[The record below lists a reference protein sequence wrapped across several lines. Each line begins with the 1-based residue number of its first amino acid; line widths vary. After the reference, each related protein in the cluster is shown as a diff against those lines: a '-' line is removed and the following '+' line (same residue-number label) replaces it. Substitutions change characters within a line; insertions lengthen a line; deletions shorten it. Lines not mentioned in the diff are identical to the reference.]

1 MNRLISLILPLP
13 LSLLLLLSLVH
24 VGTAQAQDKVP
35 LTYEDFDQWR
45 SISGQTLTPDGR
57 YLIYGLNP
65 QEGDGEI
72 RVQNLRNNREV
83 SLARGERFEVSY
95 DGQTLV
101 HFIAAPYDSVRQAL
115 INDKKPGE
123 IFDDTLAIYSI
134 YDDVMET
141 FPEVGS
147 FKLPERSGTWLA
159 YLYDRD
165 QNEETDDS
173 DSESE
178 PEPETETTEEEG
190 SAAASDTTAAEPEKP
205 ENELI
210 LRNLETGEETAILH
224 AEEYSFSKHGERLV
238 YVTADKDSV
247 QAPGVHILET
257 ETGEVTTISSGLDSY
272 ISVVM
277 DSTASRIAFLARP
290 ADDDEEENEH
300 EDGETDEEKEENGD
314 EDDEP
319 EFYTL
324 YVWEEGMEE
333 AEVLVNETSEWLAKG
348 WMVNEYAS
356 PDFSHDGTRLYFGI
370 TPEPM
375 RRDTTI
381 EEIDIASV
389 DIWNWQDDRL
399 QPQQLDE
406 LEEDRRRT
414 YRSVYQFDEESF
426 VQLGDE
432 EMRSVSVPDRGDA
445 DYAIGEHTQPY
456 LYLTQWESGPAY
468 RDLFLVDVRTGERQQ
483 FAEKAKVSLDL
494 SPGGTYA
501 AWYDYIDRNWY
512 TMNLETQETAS
523 LTDGLDISFFD
534 ELNDRPADPRPY
546 GVEGWTENDAQVI
559 IRDRYD
565 LWVFDPAGEE
575 APYRLTDGQGREN
588 EITFRSFSEDP
599 ESRWVASDEVW
610 LSAVHETD
618 KSSAVLKTDFEPGST
633 PRELWRGDYRL
644 YTPRKAREDDR
655 WMLRL
660 STFQEYPN
668 IYVTSSR
675 FRDFEQVTEANPQQ
689 ENYLWGDVELFEF
702 TSLDGEPLDGL
713 LYTPENFDPDQTYP
727 MIVYFYERTSSR
739 LHNYRAPAPSASTIT
754 PAFYTSRGYIV
765 AMPDIA
771 YKIGNPGRSAEDAVI
786 GMTLNLTDRG
796 FVDKANIGLQGQSW
810 GGYQI
815 AHIIT
820 RTNMFKAA
828 MAGAPVVNMTSAYGG
843 IRWGSGRS
851 RQFQYEE
858 TQSRIGGTL
867 WERPLYYIENS
878 PLFFADRVDTPL
890 LMMHNDAD
898 GAVPWYQG
906 IEFFTALKR
915 LNQPVWM
922 LTYNDEAHNLR
933 RRVNRKDLQR
943 RMQQFFDHYLMDTS
957 APVWMT
963 VGVPAIEKGK
973 TQGFE
978 LEE

>member
-1 MNRLISLILPLP
+1 MNRLISLFLP
-13 LSLLLLLSLVH
+13 LSLLLLISLVN
-24 VGTAQAQDKVP
+24 VSTAQAQDKVP

-45 SISGQTLTPDGR
+45 SVSGQTLTPDGR

-83 SLARGERFEVSY
+83 SHARGERFEVSY
-95 DGQTLV
+95 DGRTLV

-115 INDKKPGE
+115 INDKEPGE
-123 IFDDTLAIYSI
+123 EFDDTLAVYSI
-134 YDDVMET
+134 YDDVLET

-147 FKLPERSGTWLA
+147 FRLPERSGTWLA
-159 YLYDRD
+159 FLYDRVSK
-165 QNEETDDS
+165 EETDES
-173 DSESE
+173 DDESE
-178 PEPETETTEEEG
+178 IETSEEEG
-190 SAAASDTTAAEPEKP
+190 AAASDTTSAEPQVIEH
-205 ENELI
+205 ELV
-210 LRNLETGEETAILH
+210 LRNLETGEETMIPH
-224 AEEYSFSKHGERLV
+224 VEEYRFSRHGERLI
-238 YVTADKDSV
+238 YVTEDKDSL
-247 QAPGVHILET
+247 QTPGVHILET
-257 ETGEVTTISSGLDSY
+257 ETGDVTTISSGLKSY
-272 ISVVM
+272 SSVVM
-277 DSTASRIAFLARP
+277 DSTASRIAFLAQP
-290 ADDDEEENEH
+290 ADVENDSGDSEGEEEG
-300 EDGETDEEKEENGD
+300 DSD
-314 EDDEP
+314 EDENDEP

-333 AEVLVNETSEWLAKG
+333 AEVLVNESSEWLTEG
-348 WMVNEYAS
+348 WMVNEFAS
-356 PDFSHDGTRLYFGI
+356 PEFSHDGTRLYFGI
-370 TPEPM
+370 APEPM
-375 RRDTTI
+375 RRDTTV
-381 EEIDIASV
+381 EKIDIASV

-406 LEEDRRRT
+406 LAEDQRRT
-414 YRSVYQFDEESF
+414 YKSVYHFDEESF
-426 VQLGDE
+426 VQLEDD
-432 EMRSVSVPDRGDA
+432 EMREVTVPDREDA

-456 LYLTQWESGPAY
+456 QYLTQWEAGPAY
-468 RDLFLVDVRTGERQQ
+468 RDIYRVDVRTGERQQ

-501 AWYDYIDRNWY
+501 AWYDYDDQNWY
-512 TMNLETQETAS
+512 TMHLETRATAN
-523 LTDGLDISFFD
+523 LTDGLDIPFYD
-534 ELNDRPADPRPY
+534 ELHDSPSDPRPY
-546 GVEGWTENDAQVI
+546 GVEGWTENDDRVI

-565 LWVFDPAGEE
+565 LWVFDPAGDEE
-575 APYRLTDGQGREN
+575 PYRLTNGHGREN
-588 EITFRSFSEDP
+588 EITYRSFSEDP
-599 ESRWVASDEVW
+599 ESRWFASDDVW
-610 LSAVHETD
+610 LSADHEGD
-618 KSSAVLKTDFEPGST
+618 KSSAVLRTDFEPGST
-633 PRELWRGDYRL
+633 PRELWRGDYNL
-644 YTPRKAREDDR
+644 YTPRKARDTDR
-655 WMLRL
+655 WMVQR
-660 STFQEYPN
+660 STFNEYPD
-668 IYVTSSR
+668 IHMTSSR

-689 ENYLWGDVELFEF
+689 ENYLWGDVELFQF
-702 TSLDGEPLDGL
+702 NSLDGEQLDGL
-713 LYTPENFDPDQTYP
+713 IYTPENFDPNQTYP

-765 AMPDIA
+765 SMPDIT

-786 GMTLNLTDRG
+786 GMTLDLLDRG
-796 FVDKANIGLQGQSW
+796 FVDEDNIALQGQSW

-867 WERPLYYIENS
+867 WEKPLYYIENS

-943 RMQQFFDHYLMDTS
+943 RMQQFFDHYLMDAP

-978 LEE
+978 LVD